1 MLALFYYGNSCK
13 FHFKNLKVKNIA
25 HHCNKLDPRSVHA
38 NTLILRIAMLKLW
51 SFTEDFTLSLLNIF
65 SCTYPSSKK
74 NEISMAA
81 LELEK

>member
-13 FHFKNLKVKNIA
+13 FHFKILKVKNIE

-74 NEISMAA
+74 MKYPWQ
-81 LELEK
+81 L